1 MSIESVMPS
10 SSPSVAPFCPQ
21 SFPASGSFPVSQLFT
36 SGDLSIGA
44 SASASVLPMSIQGW
58 LPFRLTDWI
67 SLQSKGLSKV
77 FSNTTVQKHQFF
89 GCSAFFMVLVSH
101 QYMTTRKTIA
111 LTIWTFVRKVISL
124 LFNILSRFAIA
135 FLPGSDFMA
144 AVTIRSDVR
153 AQEQEICQCLHL
165 VPFYVPWSHGLDAMT
180 LVFWMLSFEPAF

>member
-89 GCSAFFMVLVSH
+89 GCSAFFMVLVLH